1 MVGNDCIK
9 EFILTNLNILYTV
22 KAETTE
28 NIQKTIKSVSEQINN
43 KDTLFK
49 KIKILFGTKNY
60 LYKENN
66 ITTDSLLLAIV
77 LFDISGQYDNYFRE
91 INIFKIRE
99 ICDRWNLQY
108 DYIRDISFFH
118 KELIIIF
125 QELSK

>member
-1 MVGNDCIK
+1 VVGNDCIK

>member
-1 MVGNDCIK
+1 M
-9 EFILTNLNILYTV
+9 TNLNILYTV